1 MLKSKFYPDL
11 NLKQTTSSN
20 RLRGLWRMLTGFRTI
35 YLGGVLALAVAAL
48 AKTSTYLLLRNFAD
62 NALEKIDGA
71 PPLYYYVIGFL
82 GLALFEAIFTF
93 LSGRLSAR
101 AAEGITLRL
110 RNYLFDHLQRLSFSY
125 HDHMQTGELIQRA
138 TSDVDAVRRFF
149 ADQGT
154 QIGRITMLFIINLVT
169 LLALNVRL
177 ALLSVIFIPII
188 VAISIWFFKK
198 IAEAYDAYQNQ
209 DGILSATLQENLSG
223 VRVVKAFAR
232 QNFEMDKFEAVNYK
246 KFILGRKLLLMHAMY
261 WPTSDIICGAQML
274 GSFYLGARMAI
285 AGDITIGTYLAFSN
299 LIVWII
305 WPMRNLGRL
314 IAQSSTG
321 LVSYK
326 RVAGLIDETQETLT
340 EGLEI
345 DKNALRGEIHFEHV
359 SFEYDADTPVL
370 RDITFDAHAGE
381 IIALMGATGSGK
393 TSLVNLLPRF
403 YHYTAGKLTL
413 DGVKLNAYAPHTLR
427 KHIGIVEQEP
437 FLFSRSIKENIA
449 YGVEREVSQAEIET
463 AARAAAIHDVIMT
476 MPQNY
481 DTVVGEKGVTL
492 SGGQK
497 QRIAIART
505 LLKDPRILILD
516 DSTSSVDTETE
527 IQIQDALDK
536 LMHGRTTFIIAHRI
550 QSVMRADKILVL
562 ENGRIVQ
569 MGNHKQLMAE
579 DGLYK
584 NIYTIQSQIETE
596 VEKEV
601 SHDNLPL

>member
-48 AKTSTYLLLRNFAD
+48 AKTTTYLLLRDFAD
-62 NALEKIDGA
+62 NALGKIDGA

-82 GLALFEAIFTF
+82 GLALFEAVFTF
-93 LSGRLSAR
+93 FSGRLSAR

-154 QIGRITMLFIINLVT
+154 QIGRILMLFIINLVA

-209 DGILSATLQENLSG
+209 DGLLSATLQENLSG

-232 QNFEMDKFEAVNYK
+232 QNFEVDKFEAVNHK

-274 GSFYLGARMAI
+274 GSFYLGAQMAI
-285 AGDITIGTYLAFSN
+285 SGDITIGTYLAFSN

-326 RVAGLIDETQETLT
+326 RVANLIDERQETLT
-340 EGLEI
+340 EGLGI
-345 DKNALRGEIHFEHV
+345 DKNDLRGDIHFDHV
-359 SFEYDADTPVL
+359 SFEYDANTPVL
-370 RDITFDAHAGE
+370 RDITFGANTGE
-381 IIALMGATGSGK
+381 IIALMGETGSGK

-413 DGVKLNAYAPHTLR
+413 DGVELNSYAPHTLR
-427 KHIGIVEQEP
+427 KNIGIVEQEP

-449 YGVEREVSQAEIET
+449 YGVEREVSQTEIED
-463 AARAAAIHDVIMT
+463 AARAAAIHDVIIT
-476 MPQNY
+476 MPKNY

-527 IQIQDALDK
+527 LQIQGALDK
-536 LMHGRTTFIIAHRI
+536 LMRGRTTFIIAHRI

-562 ENGRIVQ
+562 EKGRIVQ

-584 NIYTIQSQIETE
+584 NIYNIQSQIEDE

-601 SHDNLPL
+601 AHVNLPF